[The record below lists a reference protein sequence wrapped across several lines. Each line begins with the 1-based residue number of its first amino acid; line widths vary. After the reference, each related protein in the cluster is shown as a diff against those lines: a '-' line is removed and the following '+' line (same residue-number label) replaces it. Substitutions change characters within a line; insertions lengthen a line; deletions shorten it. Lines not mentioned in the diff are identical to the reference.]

1 MLNRIHTAVG
11 EGFTDDATD
20 SCTPDAKFYFDGDI
34 YQAEIKSIFR
44 RNWLYF
50 CHQSQVPKLARVHG
64 FRASAFGLDSVFGF
78 RFSDL
83 DFRESPNLH

>member
-44 RNWLYF
+44 QNWLYF
-50 CHQSQVPKLARVHG
+50 CHQSQVPKMGDYISGVVAG
-64 FRASAFGLDSVFGF
+64 Q
-78 RFSDL
+78 
-83 DFRESPNLH
+83 